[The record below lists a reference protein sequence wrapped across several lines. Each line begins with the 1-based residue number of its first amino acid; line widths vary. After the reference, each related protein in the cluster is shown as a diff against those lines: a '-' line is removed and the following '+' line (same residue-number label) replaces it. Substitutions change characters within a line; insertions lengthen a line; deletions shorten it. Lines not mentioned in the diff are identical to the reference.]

1 MTIRVILQSGVGWSW
16 DVATEHEAKSEA
28 ASIARRW
35 KQNATLYIRVD
46 GAWVLKGCCVYC
58 DITGEAP
65 YIDADEVSYP

>member
-1 MTIRVILQSGVGWSW
+1 MRVQVILQSGVGWPW
-16 DVATEHEAKSEA
+16 DEATEHEARSKA

-35 KQNATLYIRVD
+35 KQNATLYIWAD
-46 GAWVLKGCCVYC
+46 GAWVLKGRCVYC

>member
-1 MTIRVILQSGVGWSW
+1 MRRAIVLQSGAEWYG
-16 DVATEHEAKSEA
+16 DVATEHEARSKA

-35 KQNATLYIRVD
+35 KQNATLYIWAD
-46 GAWVLKGCCVYC
+46 GAWVLKGRCVYC

>member
-35 KQNATLYIRVD
+35 KQNATLYIMVD

-65 YIDADEVSYP
+65 YIDAVEVSYP

>member
-35 KQNATLYIRVD
+35 KQNALLYLWI
-46 GAWVLKGCCVYC
+46 GGEWVSKGRCVYC

-65 YIDADEVSYP
+65 YIDADEVAYP